1 MQLGKEGFMQT
12 VSVVQVDKNRSAG
25 CAVHG
30 EVWIHGTDMGMDSRQ
45 SSPSTEV
52 FCPYVRRA
60 GI

>member
-1 MQLGKEGFMQT
+1 MQT